1 MTLAIVIVIAAV
13 LALVLI
19 LRIAVS
25 RSLQISAGP
34 NLLAQIQPIDVEAF
48 RNLVNPAEDAFL
60 RRRLPASRFRQVR
73 RARPAGNFRI
83 RAGGRKKTRL
93 CWCALARSRFGHR
106 RSQNRECCASAGET
120 TRSCCVAIATFALIG
135 IHMALAWPN
144 SGLAAVPVIDGYG
157 RLSSSAMLLGRLQHP
172 AIPVRLAAH

>member
-1 MTLAIVIVIAAV
+1 MTLAIIIVIAAF

-48 RNLVNPAEDAFL
+48 RNLVNPTEDTYL

-73 RARPAGNFRI
+73 RARL
-83 RAGGRKKTRL
+83 RA
-93 CWCALARSRFGHR
+93 
-106 RSQNRECCASAGET
+106 ASAYVRAAGRNATVLVRIGESALSAGDP
-120 TRSCCVAIATFALIG
+120 RIADAARVLVNDALMLRRNATLALIG

-144 SGLAAVPVIDGYG
+144 SGMAAAPVIDGYG
-157 RLSSSAMLLGRLQHP
+157 RLSSSAMLLGRLQNP
-172 AIPVRLAAH
+172 AAPVRLAAL

>member
-25 RSLQISAGP
+25 RSLQISAGA

-73 RARPAGNFRI
+73 RARLRATSAYVRAAGKNATVLVRI
-83 RAGGRKKTRL
+83 GEA
-93 CWCALARSRFGHR
+93 ALATGDLRIANAARVLVNDALMLR
-106 RSQNRECCASAGET
+106 RN
-120 TRSCCVAIATFALIG
+120 ATFALIG

-157 RLSSSAMLLGRLQHP
+157 RLSSSAMLLGRLQNP